1 MAGTGEMTDER
12 LNELTT
18 EGTVAAADG
27 DRDGPTRQERLRHI
41 LYWVVG
47 IGAVVAI
54 LGTLKW
60 WGDQQQR
67 ATLRGRSWPPEPVK
81 VFFGR

>member
-1 MAGTGEMTDER
+1 MIDSGDVEKAIHNAMEQPELSGEEGAGTSLQDR
-12 LNELTT
+12 LK
-18 EGTVAAADG
+18 
-27 DRDGPTRQERLRHI
+27 RI
-41 LYWVVG
+41 LFWAIG
-47 IGAVVAI
+47 IGIVVAI
-54 LGTLKW
+54 LGTFKG

>member
-1 MAGTGEMTDER
+1 MEQPELSGEEGAGTSLQDR
-12 LNELTT
+12 LK
-18 EGTVAAADG
+18 
-27 DRDGPTRQERLRHI
+27 RI
-41 LYWVVG
+41 LFWAIG
-47 IGAVVAI
+47 IGIVVAI